1 MKRGFIYL
9 LLVGVGF
16 SLSSCSDKKKSP
28 SIVFMPDM
36 YYPVAY
42 DPYMEA
48 DFGYWPE
55 REGEKSNVPLFAEH
69 RNMTALWPVD
79 GSVPRTDE
87 QMILPWEL
95 KNTLEDYNKSKAISV
110 SPLDPANKKKDL
122 ERGEKLY
129 GQACAVCHGATGDG
143 QGSIVQSKAFSGV
156 PNYAD
161 KDDITVGSVYHVIMY
176 GKNAMGS
183 YASQLTPVDRWR
195 VAEYVM
201 NLRGKALQAAGKQ
214 VPAAATP
221 TPAATT
227 STEAPAETNT
237 DNTNL

>member
-16 SLSSCSDKKKSP
+16 SVSSCSDAKRSP

-48 DFGYWPE
+48 DFEYWPE
-55 REGEKSNVPLFAEH
+55 RKSEKSNVPLFAEH
-69 RNMTALWPVD
+69 RNMTALWPAE
-79 GSVPRTDE
+79 GAVPRTDE

-95 KNTLEDYNKSKAISV
+95 KNTLEEYNKSKAITV
-110 SPLDPANKKKDL
+110 SPLDPANRKKDL
-122 ERGEKLY
+122 DRGEKLY
-129 GQACAVCHGATGDG
+129 GQTCAVCHGAAGDG
-143 QGSIVQSKAFSGV
+143 QGSIVKSKAFSGV
-156 PNYAD
+156 PTFGERE
-161 KDDITVGSVYHVIMY
+161 ITVGSVYHVIMY

-201 NLRGKALQAAGKQ
+201 NLRAKSLQEAGN
-214 VPAAATP
+214 
-221 TPAATT
+221 TT
-227 STEAPAETNT
+227 AESNTE
-237 DNTNL
+237 NTNQQ

>member
-1 MKRGFIYL
+1 MKRGLIYL

-16 SLSSCSDKKKSP
+16 SLSSCSDKKRDP

-48 DFGYWPE
+48 DFEYWPE
-55 REGEKSNVPLFAEH
+55 RNGEKSNVKLFADQ
-69 RNMTALWPVD
+69 RGMTALWPVE
-79 GSVPRTDE
+79 GSVARTDE
-87 QMILPWEL
+87 QMILPWDF
-95 KNTLEDYNKSKAISV
+95 KNTLEDYNRSKAITT

-129 GQACAVCHGATGDG
+129 GQTCAVCHGAAGDG
-143 QGSIVQSKAFSGV
+143 QGSIVQSKAYSGV
-156 PNYAD
+156 PTYGEREL
-161 KDDITVGSVYHVIMY
+161 TVGSVYHVIMY

-201 NLRGKALQAAGKQ
+201 NLRAKGQQASG
-214 VPAAATP
+214 AAA
-221 TPAATT
+221 PAPSTT
-227 STEAPAETNT
+227 TEAPAETT
-237 DNTNL
+237 TENTNQ

>member
-1 MKRGFIYL
+1 MKRGLIYL

-16 SLSSCSDKKKSP
+16 SLSSCSDKKRNP

-48 DFGYWPE
+48 DFEYWPE
-55 REGEKSNVPLFAEH
+55 RNGEKSNVKLFADH
-69 RNMTALWPVD
+69 KGMTALWPAE
-79 GSVPRTDE
+79 GSVSRTDE

-95 KNTLEDYNKSKAISV
+95 NNTLEDYNKSKAITT

-129 GQACAVCHGATGDG
+129 GQTCIVCHGAAGDG
-143 QGSIVQSKAFSGV
+143 QGSIVQSKAYSGV
-156 PNYAD
+156 PTYAER
-161 KDDITVGSVYHVIMY
+161 DITVGSVYHVIMY
-176 GKNAMGS
+176 GKNAMGP

-201 NLRGKALQAAGKQ
+201 NLRAKAKQGSDAAAA
-214 VPAAATP
+214 PAAQET
-221 TPAATT
+221 
-227 STEAPAETNT
+227 PAETTT
-237 DNTNL
+237 DNTNQQ